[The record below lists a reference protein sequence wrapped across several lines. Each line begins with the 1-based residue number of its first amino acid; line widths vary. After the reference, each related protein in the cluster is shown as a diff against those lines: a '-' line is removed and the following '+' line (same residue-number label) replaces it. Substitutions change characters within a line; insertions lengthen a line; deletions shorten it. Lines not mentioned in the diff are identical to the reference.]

1 MTTMVLK
8 LKDLR
13 YSSCAIVSKT
23 AAPLPLV
30 REAGGL
36 PTRHI
41 YKNHPLLSFSFLMHK
56 EDAKDVLGFYTNAW
70 SFEQEP
76 YNAR

>member
-1 MTTMVLK
+1 MTSMVLK

-41 YKNHPLLSFSFLMHK
+41 YKNHPLLSFSFLMH
-56 EDAKDVLGFYTNAW
+56 EDAKDELGFHTNAW
-70 SFEQEP
+70 PFEQEH
-76 YNAR
+76 